1 LKELGKLGIE
11 IKIHEPGV
19 SLMTLQ
25 VKPTLLE
32 EILEKQKGD
41 KDLQDLREEIEGG
54 KQPEFRID
62 QEGMLRFRDRLC
74 VPNDAELKRK
84 ILDEAHFSLYT
95 IHPGSTKMY
104 HDIKKTFWWTNMKRE
119 IAKFV
124 AECDTCQR
132 VKAEHQKPAG
142 FLKPLSIPIWKWEE
156 IGMDFILGLPRTP
169 SGNDAIWVIVDRL
182 TKSAHFIPI
191 KKTFSLEKLAKLY
204 IQEIVSLHGVPLRI
218 VSDRD
223 ARFVSR
229 FWQSLQKALGTKL
242 DFSTAYHPQTD
253 GQTER
258 VNQILE
264 DMLRSCALEF
274 QGAWDDYLPLAE
286 FAYNNSYQSSIKMAP
301 YEALYGRKCG
311 TPICWD
317 EVGERKMLGPEI
329 IQDMEE
335 KIRIIRER
343 LQTAQSRQSSYANAG
358 RRNIQF
364 DIGQFAYLKVSPM
377 KGVRRFGMG
386 KKLSPRFIGPFP
398 IIKQVGEV
406 AYKLELPESLS
417 GIHNVFH
424 VSMLRKCL
432 QKPSEHI
439 DIQLPQLQ
447 EDLTYE
453 EYPIRI
459 LDIKE
464 RKTRSKT
471 IRFVKVRGVIT
482 MKMRLLGKMK
492 RI

>member
-1 LKELGKLGIE
+1 
-11 IKIHEPGV
+11 
-19 SLMTLQ
+19 
-25 VKPTLLE
+25 
-32 EILEKQKGD
+32 
-41 KDLQDLREEIEGG
+41 
-54 KQPEFRID
+54 
-62 QEGMLRFRDRLC
+62 
-74 VPNDAELKRK
+74 
-84 ILDEAHFSLYT
+84 
-95 IHPGSTKMY
+95 
-104 HDIKKTFWWTNMKRE
+104 
-119 IAKFV
+119 
-124 AECDTCQR
+124 
-132 VKAEHQKPAG
+132 
-142 FLKPLSIPIWKWEE
+142 
-156 IGMDFILGLPRTP
+156 
-169 SGNDAIWVIVDRL
+169 
-182 TKSAHFIPI
+182 
-191 KKTFSLEKLAKLY
+191 LEKLAKLY

-223 ARFVSR
+223 AWFVSR
-229 FWQSLQKALGTKL
+229 FWQSLQKALGSKL

-329 IQDMEE
+329 IQDTEE

-377 KGVRRFGMG
+377 KGVKRFGMG

-439 DIQLPQLQ
+439 DIQLPN
-447 EDLTYE
+447 
-453 EYPIRI
+453 
-459 LDIKE
+459 
-464 RKTRSKT
+464 
-471 IRFVKVRGVIT
+471 
-482 MKMRLLGKMK
+482 
-492 RI
+492 

>member
-1 LKELGKLGIE
+1 
-11 IKIHEPGV
+11 
-19 SLMTLQ
+19 
-25 VKPTLLE
+25 
-32 EILEKQKGD
+32 
-41 KDLQDLREEIEGG
+41 
-54 KQPEFRID
+54 
-62 QEGMLRFRDRLC
+62 
-74 VPNDAELKRK
+74 
-84 ILDEAHFSLYT
+84 
-95 IHPGSTKMY
+95 
-104 HDIKKTFWWTNMKRE
+104 
-119 IAKFV
+119 
-124 AECDTCQR
+124 
-132 VKAEHQKPAG
+132 
-142 FLKPLSIPIWKWEE
+142 
-156 IGMDFILGLPRTP
+156 MDFILGLPRTP

-229 FWQSLQKALGTKL
+229 FWQSLQKALGSKL

-301 YEALYGRKCG
+301 YEALYGRKCR

-329 IQDMEE
+329 IQDTEE

-358 RRNIQF
+358 RRNMQF

-377 KGVRRFGMG
+377 KGVKRFGMG

-471 IRFVKVRGVIT
+471 IRFVKVQWSNHNESEAT
-482 MKMRLLGKMK
+482 WENEEDMMKSYPDLFKHQGIEISRTKFISSWGGCNDPV
-492 RI
+492 